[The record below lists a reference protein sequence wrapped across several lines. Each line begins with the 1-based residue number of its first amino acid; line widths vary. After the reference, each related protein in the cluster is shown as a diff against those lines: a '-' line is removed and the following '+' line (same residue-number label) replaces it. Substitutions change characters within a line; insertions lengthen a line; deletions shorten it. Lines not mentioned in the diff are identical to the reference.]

1 MLKYRFSYRVK
12 LSLLVA
18 LLLPVLLKLGF
29 WQLSRYQEKLDLE
42 QSLRERLEIPVIT
55 LSEVD
60 RYADPMYLPVK
71 VSGRFVADQYF
82 LHDNQIHQ
90 GQAGYDLLMP
100 FVTNNGDWVLVNR
113 GWLGSGFREVLPK
126 ISTPAGQQE
135 ITGSL
140 YRLLG
145 KSFTLGQDYW
155 GTSWPKRIQSIDFS
169 RVSEALNQSV
179 PLFIFK
185 LDQNESG
192 SLQYRSQEFRTSSQK
207 HLGYAVQWFLMS
219 LVLSALYMWQM
230 KSIRGESKA
239 NSKSFNKEEHP

>member
-42 QSLRERLEIPVIT
+42 LSLKERLEMPVMS
-55 LSEVD
+55 LFEAN

-71 VSGRFVADQYF
+71 VRGRFVSDQYF
-82 LHDNQIHQ
+82 LHDNQIHN

-100 FVTNNGDWVLVNR
+100 FVTESGRWLLINR
-113 GWLGSGFREVLPK
+113 GWLVSGFRDVLPD
-126 ISTPAGQQE
+126 ITTSSGPLE
-135 ITGSL
+135 IKGSL

-145 KSFTLGQDYW
+145 DSFTLGQDYW
-155 GTSWPKRIQSIDFS
+155 GEDWPKRIQSIDFN
-169 RVSEALNQSV
+169 RVSDALNKSV
-179 PLFIFK
+179 PMFIFK
-185 LDQNESG
+185 LDADQAG
-192 SLQYRSQEFRTSSQK
+192 ALQYRPQEFRTSSQK

-219 LVLSALYMWQM
+219 LVLLALYLWQM
-230 KSIRGESKA
+230 KNHASST
-239 NSKSFNKEEHP
+239 SFNNTTNREEHP